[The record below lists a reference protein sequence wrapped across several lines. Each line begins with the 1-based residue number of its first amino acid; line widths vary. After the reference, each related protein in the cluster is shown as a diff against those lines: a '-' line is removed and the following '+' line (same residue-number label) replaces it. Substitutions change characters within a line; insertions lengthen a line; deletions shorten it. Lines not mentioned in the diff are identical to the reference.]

1 MKRSEKLRA
10 FYNEELVNDLVRV
23 DSLRKRILVQ
33 LGIVF
38 GIAGLAFP
46 LMAYFL
52 ITVAEPR
59 MVFFFIPIFALL
71 AIFVYIIWES
81 VVKNTPFYKEY
92 KKNVI
97 YKLIKF
103 INPTLRY
110 DRRHFISQQDY
121 FKSGFFEHVPVKVV
135 GDDHV
140 AGRIDD
146 VEIEFSELEVS
157 FRRPEEKKSKHAEYQ
172 FKGIFF
178 IAKTPRPYPADI
190 IIEPKGFKTGDNVIL
205 VPTDSEKFNEHF
217 QVRVPNKDY
226 IRQVKEM
233 LSDDLLEKV
242 LSFGA
247 LVHHEIHLS
256 FIYNKLYVAIR
267 HDKDLF
273 EPSLWH
279 SVMNYDMVHIHF
291 NDLFYPISIIEH
303 FAAYKELEIED
314 ELKNQTATEG
324 NN

>member
-1 MKRSEKLRA
+1 MKRSEKLRE
-10 FYNEELVNDLVRV
+10 FYNEELLKELQRV
-23 DSLRKRILVQ
+23 DSLRKRIVVQ
-33 LGIVF
+33 VGIVF
-38 GIAGLAFP
+38 GIAGIVFP

-52 ITVAEPR
+52 FTVAEPR
-59 MVFFFIPIFALL
+59 MIFFFIPIFALL

-103 INPTLRY
+103 LNPTLRY
-110 DRRHFISQQDY
+110 DRSHFISQQEY
-121 FKSGFFEHVPVKVV
+121 FKSGFFEHIPVKVV

-146 VEIEFSELEVS
+146 VEIEFSELEVTY
-157 FRRPEEKKSKHAEYQ
+157 RRQEDKTAKGNDTQ

-205 VPTDSEKFNEHF
+205 VPTENARFNEHF

-226 IRQVKEM
+226 MRQVNEM
-233 LSDDLLEKV
+233 LSDDLIEKV

-247 LVHHEIHLS
+247 LVHHEIHMS
-256 FIYNKLYVAIR
+256 FIYNKLYVAIK

-279 SVMNYDMVHIHF
+279 SVVNYDMVHIHF
-291 NDLFYPISIIEH
+291 NDLYYPISIIEH
-303 FAAYKELEIED
+303 FAAYKEFEIED
-314 ELKNQTATEG
+314 ELKSGTETAQ
-324 NN
+324 

>member
-1 MKRSEKLRA
+1 MKRSEKLRE
-10 FYNEELVNDLVRV
+10 FYNEELLKDLQKV
-23 DSLRKRILVQ
+23 DSLRKRIVVQ
-33 LGIVF
+33 VGIVF

-103 INPTLRY
+103 LNPTLRY
-110 DRRHFISQQDY
+110 DRSHFISQQEY
-121 FKSGFFEHVPVKVV
+121 FKSGFFEHIPVKVV

-146 VEIEFSELEVS
+146 VEIEFSELEVTY
-157 FRRPEEKKSKHAEYQ
+157 RRQEDKTAKGDDTQ

-190 IIEPKGFKTGDNVIL
+190 IIEPKGFKTTDNAIL
-205 VPTDSEKFNEHF
+205 VPTENEKFNQYF

-226 IRQVKEM
+226 MRQVNEM

-247 LVHHEIHLS
+247 LVHHEIHMS
-256 FIYNKLYVAIR
+256 FIYNKLYVAIK

-279 SVMNYDMVHIHF
+279 SVVNYDMVHIHF
-291 NDLFYPISIIEH
+291 NDLYYPISIIEH
-303 FAAYKELEIED
+303 FAAHKELEIED
-314 ELKNQTATEG
+314 ELKTEG
-324 NN
+324 ESAH